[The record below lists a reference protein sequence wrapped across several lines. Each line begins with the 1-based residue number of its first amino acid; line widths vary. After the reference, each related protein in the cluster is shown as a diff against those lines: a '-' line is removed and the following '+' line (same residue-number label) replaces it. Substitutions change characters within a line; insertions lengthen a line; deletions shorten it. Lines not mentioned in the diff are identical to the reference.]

1 MPNLIVNEHLDHVAQ
16 GVAEQNLV
24 VAGVA
29 QLVER

>member
-16 GVAEQNLV
+16 GVAEQHLV